1 MCISLLVEKFGQPLD
16 TCLVHQSQHSLE
28 ITFPLKSS
36 EKYCS
41 RVCNMWSKS
50 RILQLSEKKGPSYC
64 SSTWVFFNWTFMK
77 CSWRITNSFPW
88 LLPGVPGCLSS
99 VQLLVKSPKNVK
111 NGTNQQ
117 IFSTHKSLH
126 PQLLQR
132 PDITSEREIIQ
143 YNIIDWVYPILS
155 HIESIPY
162 YGTHNIIDSASQIGQ
177 PLLMRVLNL
186 PAPAQEGWGQKV
198 HAQPPRLRGS
208 LIHGGWEVEQGWFLV
223 GNN

>member
-1 MCISLLVEKFGQPLD
+1 MCLSLLIEKFGQPLD

-28 ITFPLKSS
+28 ITFPLISS

-41 RVCNMWSKS
+41 RVCNMWSIS

-126 PQLLQR
+126 PSCSNDLTSLLKEK
-132 PDITSEREIIQ
+132 SF
-143 YNIIDWVYPILS
+143 NIISL
-155 HIESIPY
+155 IESIPY
-162 YGTHNIIDSASQIGQ
+162 YPILSLSHIMGPIISLIQHHKLASHCSWECWTSQLPHRRDGVKKC
-177 PLLMRVLNL
+177 LLIL
-186 PAPAQEGWGQKV
+186 PVTAQEGWGQKV
-198 HAQPPRLRGS
+198 HADPPHSR
-208 LIHGGWEVEQGWFLV
+208 
-223 GNN
+223 

>member
-1 MCISLLVEKFGQPLD
+1 MCLSLLIEKFGQPLD

-36 EKYCS
+36 VKYCS
-41 RVCNMWSKS
+41 RVCMKS

-64 SSTWVFFNWTFMK
+64 SSTWVFFTWTFMK

-126 PQLLQR
+126 PSCSNDLTSLLKEK
-132 PDITSEREIIQ
+132 SF
-143 YNIIDWVYPILS
+143 NIISL
-155 HIESIPY
+155 IESIPY

-186 PAPAQEGWGQKV
+186 PVTAQEGWGQKV
-198 HAQPPRLRGS
+198 LAQPPSYRSGGTGS
-208 LIHGGWEVEQGWFLV
+208 KSACWTSSFTVTPHSR
-223 GNN
+223 